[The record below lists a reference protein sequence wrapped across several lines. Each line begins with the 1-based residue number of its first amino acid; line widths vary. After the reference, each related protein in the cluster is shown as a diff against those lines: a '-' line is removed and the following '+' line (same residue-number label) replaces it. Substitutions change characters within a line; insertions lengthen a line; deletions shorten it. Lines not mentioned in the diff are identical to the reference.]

1 MDSIEWLPNGFPCMF
16 VPFNKRQTNPPI
28 NSKAL
33 NYIVQQLCYDIQRAL
48 LSRFALSS
56 DAGKWQSILALLT
69 MQSTMQTKCIDDH
82 FNYYHSIKHKNLR
95 PKMRRISIEY
105 WTFAVI
111 FSRLFK
117 FKLKGCIQP
126 HRVVSFSFTDMVM
139 LTRRCLA
146 IHKMDNNPKF

>member
-1 MDSIEWLPNGFPCMF
+1 MATKCMF
-16 VPFNKRQTNPPI
+16 VPFDKRQTNPPI

-33 NYIVQQLCYDIQRAL
+33 NYIVQQTVLRHPMCGSSLTSLC
-48 LSRFALSS
+48 SS
-56 DAGKWQSILALLT
+56 DAGKWQSMSALLT

-95 PKMRRISIEY
+95 PKYKEKISIEC

-126 HRVVSFSFTDMVM
+126 HRVATFSYTNMIM

-146 IHKMDNNPKF
+146 RRTQNG